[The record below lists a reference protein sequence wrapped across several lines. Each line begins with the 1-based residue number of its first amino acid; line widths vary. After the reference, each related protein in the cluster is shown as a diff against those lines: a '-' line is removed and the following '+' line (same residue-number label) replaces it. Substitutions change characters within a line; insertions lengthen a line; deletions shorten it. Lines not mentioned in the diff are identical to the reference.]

1 MRRLK
6 RTDKP
11 HAPVAYGV
19 RDAIADLRGS
29 LLWFECN
36 VFTLVHYD
44 KSKFQLRRLGA
55 GFALEVQVGVNW
67 VSFETGVDLME
78 LAERIRPWKE

>member
-44 KSKFQLRRLGA
+44 KSKFRLRSGA
-55 GFALEVQVGVNW
+55 NGFELDVQVGVHW
-67 VSFETGVDLME
+67 VSFEKGVNLME